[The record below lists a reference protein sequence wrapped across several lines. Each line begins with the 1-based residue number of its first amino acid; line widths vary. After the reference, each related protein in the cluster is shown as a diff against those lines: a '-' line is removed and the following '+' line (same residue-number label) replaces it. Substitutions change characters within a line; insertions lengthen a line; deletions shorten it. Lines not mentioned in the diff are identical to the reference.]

1 MSAEVVTPEGAPLA
15 PFPRIFY
22 IANGLELL
30 ERLAF
35 YGVYINL
42 SVYLV
47 ETVKLSDVAM
57 GTLLGYFALGR
68 AWLPVPIGALADV
81 IGFRRALIIAFAT
94 YAASYGLLYGVPTA
108 YGAYGAVA
116 GMSLAGAFLKP
127 VISGCVK
134 RYSPPGRE
142 TQGFAI
148 FYATVNAGS
157 VVGKVAAK
165 LVRTAVSLRTS
176 MLNSVVACVLAL
188 VLTIAFFFPPEEN
201 DGASPK
207 DDAEAAPKK
216 PVDKPAIDTLSA
228 AWGALKNVKLV
239 VFLVV
244 VSAYYLL
251 IEQFYQTFPVY
262 ISRVFGKDAPREYIT
277 LINPLSIVILQMVVV
292 RITRSFT
299 PLFSMALGI
308 FIAGLSMAVMGA
320 VPSLYGAGASFFIF
334 ALAEMVYSPRYYAYV
349 SSFAPKGQEGL
360 YAGIA
365 LIPFGVGGLI
375 GGLLSGRLIAAYLP
389 AEGAR
394 DPLKVWGT
402 YAVIGACCGALM
414 LAYRL
419 WAGEPKPVT
428 EVA

>member
-1 MSAEVVTPEGAPLA
+1 M
-15 PFPRIFY
+15 
-22 IANGLELL
+22 
-30 ERLAF
+30 
-35 YGVYINL
+35 
-42 SVYLV
+42 
-47 ETVKLSDVAM
+47 
-57 GTLLGYFALGR
+57 
-68 AWLPVPIGALADV
+68 
-81 IGFRRALIIAFAT
+81 
-94 YAASYGLLYGVPTA
+94 
-108 YGAYGAVA
+108 
-116 GMSLAGAFLKP
+116 
-127 VISGCVK
+127 
-134 RYSPPGRE
+134 
-142 TQGFAI
+142 
-148 FYATVNAGS
+148 
-157 VVGKVAAK
+157 
-165 LVRTAVSLRTS
+165 
-176 MLNSVVACVLAL
+176 
-188 VLTIAFFFPPEEN
+188 
-201 DGASPK
+201 
-207 DDAEAAPKK
+207 
-216 PVDKPAIDTLSA
+216 
-228 AWGALKNVKLV
+228 
-239 VFLVV
+239 

-277 LINPLSIVILQMVVV
+277 LINPLSIVLFQMGVV
-292 RITRSFT
+292 RVTRSFS

-365 LIPFGVGGLI
+365 LIPFGVGGLV

-428 EVA
+428 KVA